1 MARRAVARR
10 KVVARKGSA
19 PPTSGCRPDVILFH
33 HRAEIGCLA
42 RTRTKTVGVKARR
55 AAVTPRG
62 KAILWPARVTLP
74 VQRIKSPLH
83 HFNAC
88 RPKWCSRQDSHPHWR
103 RSRRR
108 VSSVGLRERTK
119 WVLHLVLIRRDCF
132 TKAICR
138 LLRGGVEWPAEP
150 RLNKRRLACLAV
162 AARRRLVAAS
172 GAAPDTASL
181 CYPQSSVMRSW
192 CDRFH
197 DFRFY
202 WP

>member
-1 MARRAVARR
+1 MACRAVARER
-10 KVVARKGSA
+10 RLVARKGSA

-88 RPKWCSRQDSHPHWR
+88 RPKWCSRQDSHLHWR

-108 VSSVGLRERTK
+108 VSSVGLRERRKWILQSVLPRHDFFTK
-119 WVLHLVLIRRDCF
+119 EIRR
-132 TKAICR
+132 
-138 LLRGGVEWPAEP
+138 LLHGGKVAGMQMP
-150 RLNKRRLACLAV
+150 R
-162 AARRRLVAAS
+162 
-172 GAAPDTASL
+172 SL
-181 CYPQSSVMRSW
+181 RCCP
-192 CDRFH
+192 
-197 DFRFY
+197 
-202 WP
+202 